1 MSFLT
6 VPTNPLNF
14 YTRGDI
20 DVFTGSTV
28 DNGDGTIY
36 VRDGGLY
43 IDGLSDLN
51 QTTIDTTTGV
61 FNVLGTNNVVYNMTS
76 AISLTATASSL
87 FTTTAGTLTFSAT
100 DTGASGKILVQGD
113 GTGAD
118 TVKIFAN
125 NATSGQVNI
134 TSSGGSTTVN
144 PVKILATDTTNGN
157 ILIQG
162 SGNMVA
168 SNPAVYL
175 LADNATSGQ
184 IRVSSAGASTTVDAI
199 QVLATDTTDGNILI
213 QGSGNNAG
221 SNPAIKLYT
230 DNATSG
236 KIQLV
241 SDGAITD
248 AVQITAS
255 AGGVDVNATDLIS
268 IETTDTTDGVKIATE
283 TSGVPVTIGTST
295 SLTTISGDLIVQGTT
310 TTVNTETLTV
320 KDNIINLNSGN
331 GELDLDS
338 GIVVRRFQTPNDAG
352 TGNVVNNPNPIQ
364 EQGTFQTGSA
374 TPGTLVLSAFASS
387 ADDFYNG
394 WWIKVTSGAGNNQVR
409 RIKTYVG
416 STQTATL
423 YVTADNTAPVDGPG
437 FTDGLDLATAP
448 ASGDSYRLY
457 SAPFVSTFYDESEKS
472 WNFASTALIPDPISG
487 TGTSG
492 IGVQQYFD
500 LHSGRIDVHSK
511 VYNNV
516 NGTASGTT
524 ITFTVIGHGLVS
536 GSKIYVENSAGFTP
550 AIPTQTYPITS
561 LSANTFSITVA
572 SSTTDTDASATLTF
586 FTTSVLKANVIEP
599 HDSAF
604 GGLAFTG
611 FTTTEDII
619 IPKTSTADFDITSTN
634 TYGAYLVVI
643 IDLNNTNGA
652 YTIAA
657 TTSAGSGG
665 AATVLSQTKGADN
678 QRIGIKWTSTNKVQ
692 IYHAPAGSGGG
703 NYTYRVRLIT
713 VA

>member
-14 YTRGDI
+14 YTNGDI
-20 DVFTGSTV
+20 DVFTGATV

-36 VRDGGLY
+36 VRNGGLY
-43 IDGLSDLN
+43 VDGLSDLN

-61 FNVLGTNNVVYNMTS
+61 FNVLGTNDVVYNMTS

-100 DTGASGKILVQGD
+100 DTGTNGKILVQGD

-134 TSSGGSTTVN
+134 TSSGGSTTIN

-162 SGNMVA
+162 SGDMTA

-184 IRVSSAGASTTVDAI
+184 IRVSSAGASTTVDAV

-213 QGSGNNAG
+213 QGSGNNTA
-221 SNPAIKLYT
+221 SNPAIKLHA

-241 SDGAITD
+241 SDGAIAE

-268 IETTDTTDGVKIATE
+268 IETTDITDGVKIATE
-283 TSGVPVTIGTST
+283 TPGVPVTIGTST
-295 SLTTISGDLIVQGTT
+295 SLTTISGNLVVQGTT
-310 TTVNTETLTV
+310 ITVNAETLTV
-320 KDNIINLNSGN
+320 KDNIISLNSGN

-338 GIVVRRFQTPNDAG
+338 GVVVRRFQTPNDLG
-352 TGNVVNNPNPIQ
+352 TGNVVNNPNPVQ

-374 TPGTLVLSAFASS
+374 TPGSLVLSAFASS
-387 ADDFYNG
+387 TDDFYNG
-394 WWIKVTSGAGNNQVR
+394 WWIKVTSGAGNDQVR
-409 RIKTYVG
+409 RIKDYDGT
-416 STQTATL
+416 TKTATV
-423 YVTADNTAPVDGPG
+423 YVTADNVTPTEGPG
-437 FTDGLDLATAP
+437 FTDGLDLTTAP

-457 SAPFVSTFYDESEKS
+457 SSSFVSTFYDESDKS
-472 WNFASTALIPDPISG
+472 WNFASASLAPDAIG
-487 TGTSG
+487 DAGTSA

-500 LHSGRIDVHSK
+500 IHSGAVDVHSK
-511 VYNNV
+511 VYNNA

-536 GSKIYVENSAGFTP
+536 GSKIYVDNSSGFTP
-550 AIPTQTYPITS
+550 AIPTQTYTITS
-561 LSANTFSITVA
+561 LSADTFSITVA

-586 FTTSVLKANVIEP
+586 FTTSIVKTNVIEP

-619 IPKTSTADFDITSTN
+619 IPKTSTADFNIVSTN
-634 TYGAYLVVI
+634 TYGAYLIII

-652 YTIAA
+652 YTIASS
-657 TTSAGSGG
+657 TSAGSGG
-665 AATVLSQTKGADN
+665 STTIISQSKGADN
-678 QRIGIKWTSTNKVQ
+678 QRVGVKWTSTNKVQ